1 MTLIYYIKIQIFL
14 ICVTCSLYVDG
25 TEYSIRLTDTG
36 KVKGFVDTVHGHKK
50 VETFFGIPFASPP
63 VGNLRLEPPA
73 PVRPWSN
80 ILDTLELPSACPQPT
95 EGVAYIEYHVPGFNR
110 TSEDCL
116 YMNVYL
122 PRGTHHRN
130 LPVLVF
136 IHGGSYQNGMGAMLD
151 GSVLASHGVVV
162 VTFNYRLGPLGFLT
176 SADDS
181 ITGNYG
187 MLDMI
192 AALQWVQRNIG
203 HFNGDP
209 NQVTIDGHSAGG
221 CSVGLLLL
229 SPLAKGLFHRV
240 IQQSGSPLGHWSVS
254 RHQRGPTF
262 VYNIFTSSIDCHRN
276 SSSETKRCIQA
287 LDSQTLE
294 HIIMEEFEWMTS
306 LTPLYRPVV
315 DGHFL
320 PDTPE
325 HLVTSGA
332 LNVNSILT
340 GATKDEGFTAAIPLI
355 KLFGVGKTGYRKLL
369 SLMNSFRGDLPEING
384 VVDSVL
390 KTYIKLGMKDIS
402 DDEIQSN
409 FAEIVGD
416 YFITAPTHLFAER
429 LSLRN
434 VSVYL
439 YNYEYRSVFDPWE
452 GVIHGAELFYLSGC
466 PFTGSKNFR
475 YDENDKEMSKLLLLL
490 WTNFVKQGVPTLEPR
505 AHFAFPKFNTRTKP
519 YARITSLQK
528 PTIIFA
534 QNLRGDK
541 MSFWNKK
548 VPEMF
553 KEEMKLKTRHY
564 ENIQI
569 STADNKDSV
578 YFSLRTD
585 RNTWIL
591 TSVCI
596 CLSVLTIALTVGY
609 YKMRREVSRLLRQNS
624 TSSAERMLPHP
635 SKV

>member
-1 MTLIYYIKIQIFL
+1 MEQHPRYTG
-14 ICVTCSLYVDG
+14 VT
-25 TEYSIRLTDTG
+25 
-36 KVKGFVDTVHGHKK
+36 
-50 VETFFGIPFASPP
+50 
-63 VGNLRLEPPA
+63 LRLSPA
-73 PVRPWSN
+73 
-80 ILDTLELPSACPQPT
+80 
-95 EGVAYIEYHVPGFNR
+95 NR
-110 TSEDCL
+110 GCGL
-116 YMNVYL
+116 H
-122 PRGTHHRN
+122 RGTHHRN

-221 CSVGLLLL
+221 C
-229 SPLAKGLFHRV
+229 
-240 IQQSGSPLGHWSVS
+240 
-254 RHQRGPTF
+254 
-262 VYNIFTSSIDCHRN
+262 NCHRN

-294 HIIMEEFEWMTS
+294 HIIMEEFE
-306 LTPLYRPVV
+306 
-315 DGHFL
+315 
-320 PDTPE
+320 
-325 HLVTSGA
+325 
-332 LNVNSILT
+332 
-340 GATKDEGFTAAIPLI
+340 
-355 KLFGVGKTGYRKLL
+355 LFGVGKTGYRKLL

-384 VVDSVL
+384 VV
-390 KTYIKLGMKDIS
+390 DIS

-475 YDENDKEMSKLLLLL
+475 YDENDKEI
-490 WTNFVKQGVPTLEPR
+490 VPTLEPR